1 MVTTA
6 LIQMGTEYEVEKNV
20 RKAENLV
27 REAAGRG
34 AQIVCLQ
41 ELFHTIYFPYE
52 MDPRHLDLAEPID
65 GPSMGSM
72 QDLARELGI
81 VLIAPIYEKA
91 LDGLLYNTAPVIGTD
106 GELIGIYRKSHI
118 PIVKVPT
125 LTGVEKYYFAP
136 GNTGFVTFETP
147 FDVTIGILICYDRH
161 FPEGA
166 RLLAL
171 NGAQIVYV
179 PTATTGMSRYL
190 WELELQAHAVDNIY
204 YVGGVNRVGV
214 DQGGSESHF
223 YGSSMWVDP
232 KGKIMDQASD
242 SDDEVLVTDLDLS
255 VIPQLR
261 NDWGFFRDR
270 RPDLYGELGT

>member
-20 RKAENLV
+20 RKAKNLV

-72 QDLARELGI
+72 QELARELGI

-118 PIVKVPT
+118 PIVKVPN
-125 LTGVEKYYFAP
+125 LTGIEKYYFRP
-136 GNTGFVTFETP
+136 GDTGFVTFETP